1 MVNCERIIDSINVG
15 ILTIDNNLNVLYMN
29 KWFAIHADLDAEAT
43 LGKHL
48 PELFNFLPHHLAS
61 LKRHI
66 KTALALQTPSFYTA
80 DSNGYLFP
88 MKHSLTTKS
97 IFEYMQQDITI
108 VPYDVQKKQ
117 VSLLVYDQTVL
128 MEEKSKCH
136 RESMELAKAV
146 KIANATIKKLQNAKS
161 KLVKQ
166 QEIIYKQAHFDHLT
180 GLANRTLL
188 HERLQVLC
196 EDAYNNGKLFGVLF
210 LDLDRFKEVNDT
222 LGHDAGDQLL
232 VHVAKVL
239 LYATRKSDT
248 VARMGG
254 DEFIILLDDI
264 IDETALIKIAQKII
278 DAVAVPFTIHHQN
291 LHVTTSIG
299 ISLFPQHGADFNELI
314 KNADRALYEAKAAG
328 RNNYKIFHSS
338 KA

>member
-15 ILTIDNNLNVLYMN
+15 ILTIDAHLNVLYMN
-29 KWFAIHADLDAEAT
+29 KWFAIHADLDAET
-43 LGKHL
+43 TIGKHL

-108 VPYDVQKKQ
+108 VPYDSDKGQ
-117 VSLLVYDQTVL
+117 VTLLVYDQTVL

-146 KIANATIKKLQNAKS
+146 KMANATIKKLQNAKN

-210 LDLDRFKEVNDT
+210 LDLDRFKEINDT

-264 IDETALIKIAQKII
+264 IDETTLIRIAQKII
-278 DAVAVPFTIHHQN
+278 DAVAVPLTIHNKN

-299 ISLFPQHGADFNELI
+299 ISIFPQHGADFSELI

-328 RNNYKIFHSS
+328 RNNYKIFGLP

>member
-1 MVNCERIIDSINVG
+1 MINCERIIDSINVG
-15 ILTIDNNLNVLYMN
+15 ILTIDVDLNILYMN
-29 KWFAIHADLDAEAT
+29 KWFAIHADIDAEAT
-43 LGKHL
+43 INQRLTD
-48 PELFNFLPHHLAS
+48 LFTFLPHHLAS

-108 VPYDVQKKQ
+108 VPYDSGKGQ
-117 VSLLVYDQTVL
+117 VTLLVYDQTVL

-146 KIANATIKKLQNAKS
+146 KMANATIKKLQNAKN

-188 HERLQVLC
+188 HERLQILC
-196 EDAYNNGKLFGVLF
+196 EDSYNSGKSFGVLF
-210 LDLDRFKEVNDT
+210 LDLDRFKEINDT

-254 DEFIILLDDI
+254 DEFIILVDDI
-264 IDETALIKIAQKII
+264 TDETTLIKIAKKII
-278 DAVAVPFTIHHQN
+278 DTVAIPLEIHHTK

-299 ISLFPQHGADFNELI
+299 ISTFPKHGADFNELI

-328 RNNYKIFHSS
+328 RNNYKIFGLS
-338 KA
+338 K

>member
-15 ILTIDNNLNVLYMN
+15 ILTIDAHLNVLYMN

-43 LGKHL
+43 IGKHL

-108 VPYDVQKKQ
+108 VPYDSDKGQ
-117 VSLLVYDQTVL
+117 VTLLVYDQTVL

-146 KIANATIKKLQNAKS
+146 KMANATIKKLQNAKN

-210 LDLDRFKEVNDT
+210 LDLDRFKEINDT
-222 LGHDAGDQLL
+222 LGHVMLEINFSCMLPKSCFMQ
-232 VHVAKVL
+232 HEKV
-239 LYATRKSDT
+239 
-248 VARMGG
+248 
-254 DEFIILLDDI
+254 I
-264 IDETALIKIAQKII
+264 Q
-278 DAVAVPFTIHHQN
+278 
-291 LHVTTSIG
+291 LHVWVEMNLSFCSMT
-299 ISLFPQHGADFNELI
+299 LLMKQP
-314 KNADRALYEAKAAG
+314 
-328 RNNYKIFHSS
+328 
-338 KA
+338 

>member
-1 MVNCERIIDSINVG
+1 MINCERIIDSIHVG
-15 ILTIDNNLNVLYMN
+15 IVTIDTDLTVLYMN
-29 KWFAIHADLDAEAT
+29 KWFAIHADLDTEAT
-43 LGKHL
+43 IGKHL
-48 PELFNFLPHHLAS
+48 PTFFDFLPHHLAS

-66 KTALALQTPSFYTA
+66 KTALTLQTPSFYTA

-108 VPYDVQKKQ
+108 VPYDIEKGQ
-117 VSLLVYDQTVL
+117 VSLLIYDQTVL

-136 RESMELAKAV
+136 RESIELAKAV
-146 KIANATIKKLQNAKS
+146 KIANATIKKLQNAKN

-188 HERLQVLC
+188 HERLQLLC
-196 EDAYNNGKLFGVLF
+196 EDGYNTGKLFGVLF

-239 LYATRKSDT
+239 LYVTRKSDT

-264 IDETALIKIAQKII
+264 IDEAILIKIAQKII
-278 DAVAVPFTIHHQN
+278 DAIAVPLEIHN
-291 LHVTTSIG
+291 TTLHVTTSIG
-299 ISLFPQHGADFNELI
+299 VSLFPQHGSDFNALI
-314 KNADRALYEAKAAG
+314 KNADKALYEAKAAG
-328 RNNYKIFHSS
+328 RNNYKIFSPTS
-338 KA
+338 